1 MLEKMKS
8 YTNLKYRCWLQI
20 QSGDDT
26 REREELVRVTGL
38 GLLGVNWVR
47 MGWAET
53 ELGDLLF
60 CQHRGM
66 VPIQLR
72 GYWIMRLSE
81 PEEWTEDCGSKHS
94 WKLCKYFYLSEK
106 YWCIAQGLSMNFCWF
121 KVLLRVQCKRG
132 TNHFSFRTWNVNEM
146 QMKYL
151 FGIVHLC
158 KRVHKL
164 VHYCYRMRMVS
175 SGSSW

>member
-1 MLEKMKS
+1 MKS

-20 QSGDDT
+20 QSEDDT

-106 YWCIAQGLSMNFCWF
+106 ISVYCSRSFDEFLLVQGF
-121 KVLLRVQCKRG
+121 VEGKRG